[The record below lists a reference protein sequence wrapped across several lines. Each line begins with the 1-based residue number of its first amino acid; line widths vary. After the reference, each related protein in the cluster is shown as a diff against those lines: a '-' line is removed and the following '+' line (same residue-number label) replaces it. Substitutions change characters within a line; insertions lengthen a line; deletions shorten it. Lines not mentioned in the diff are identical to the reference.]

1 MVALEAS
8 EAEVLPLLEHDG
20 VEIAGLN
27 GPRSTVIS
35 GDEAAV
41 LALAEQFSA
50 EGRQAKRLQVSH
62 AFHSKRMEPMLDEFR
77 EVVSSVSFGTPRL
90 PIVSNVTGR
99 AGDR

>member
-8 EAEVLPLLEHDG
+8 EVEVLPLLEDG

-41 LALAEQFSA
+41 RGAGGALQARRAAE
-50 EGRQAKRLQVSH
+50 L
-62 AFHSKRMEPMLDEFR
+62 
-77 EVVSSVSFGTPRL
+77 
-90 PIVSNVTGR
+90 IVCR
-99 AGDR
+99 